1 MAKVQKSKSSDTLE
15 TTKTTSEKKQYKSE
29 SVLIRLSSYEDGILK
44 ELQDHYQM
52 SKSEIFRHLLHMEH
66 ERRRL
71 HEEYEKQR
79 NR

>member
-1 MAKVQKSKSSDTLE
+1 MVDNKKRINQDDQSSKPAT
-15 TTKTTSEKKQYKSE
+15 EKKQYKKE
-29 SVLIRLSSYEDGILK
+29 SVLIRLSSYEDTILK

-71 HEEYEKQR
+71 HAEFEKQR
-79 NR
+79 ER